1 MAQVLSNQLL
11 TTIREE
17 LGGTYSISASASFSR
32 EPFADYS
39 VSIDFGSDPSRTE
52 GLVKRVFQEIERLKS
67 EGPTAQQVNDVKQAL
82 LRDFETNTKSNSY
95 LLTQIGLK
103 YQYGE
108 DPGTLWDVPKY
119 YEKLDASAVQ
129 QAAKKYLNMQD
140 CVKVM
145 LMPEKK

>member
-1 MAQVLSNQLL
+1 VLSNQLL

-32 EPFADYS
+32 EPFAEYI
-39 VSIDFGSDPSRTE
+39 VSIDFGSDPARAE
-52 GLVKRVFQEIERLKS
+52 GLVKRVFQEIERLKT
-67 EGPTAQQVNDVKQAL
+67 EGPTAQQVNDVKLAL
-82 LRDFETNTKSNSY
+82 LREFETNTQSNSY

-108 DPGTLWDVPKY
+108 DPATLWDVPKY
-119 YEKLDASAVQ
+119 YEKLDVAAVQ
-129 QAAKKYLNMQD
+129 QAAKTYLNVQN

-145 LMPEKK
+145 LVPEKK